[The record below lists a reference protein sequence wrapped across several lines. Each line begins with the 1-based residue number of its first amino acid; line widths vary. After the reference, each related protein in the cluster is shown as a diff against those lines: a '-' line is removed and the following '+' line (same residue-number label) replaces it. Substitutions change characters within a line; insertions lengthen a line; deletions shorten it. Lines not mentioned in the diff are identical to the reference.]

1 MERLPWDGFL
11 GSFLETSGRNSA
23 RNEMLVEIF
32 KLIGIFTRNRSRPKP
47 KVAKLRSAR
56 FTGYL
61 ALSLATVAKVPR
73 KNVFKTQALLH
84 LEIITI
90 F

>member
-1 MERLPWDGFL
+1 MERLPWGGFL

-32 KLIGIFTRNRSRPKP
+32 KLIGILPEIDQDQNPRWQNWGRQG
-47 KVAKLRSAR
+47 LQE
-56 FTGYL
+56 YL

-73 KNVFKTQALLH
+73 NVFKTQALLH
-84 LEIITI
+84 LEKITI